1 MAKEIERKYLVTD
14 DSWREEIA
22 SRTRFRQGYIA
33 SMEDRSVRVRI
44 MGEDAAKLT
53 IKVGTGVLIRDEYEY
68 DIPVADAEELLK
80 SVPGFILEK
89 IRYTVEHEGF
99 TWEIDVF
106 DGLYRGLIVAEVEL
120 RSEAD
125 QPVLPAWVGPEVTG
139 DRRFSNQQLAT
150 DDLST
155 ELSDVIKD

>member
-14 DSWREEIA
+14 ESWREEIA

-33 SMEDRSVRVRI
+33 SLEDRSVRVRI
-44 MGEDAAKLT
+44 MGEEAAKLT
-53 IKVGTGVLIRDEYEY
+53 IKVGTGALIRDDYEY
-68 DIPVADAEELLK
+68 DSPVADAEELLK

-106 DGLYRGLIVAEVEL
+106 DGLYRGLIVAEVEM

-125 QPVLPAWVGPEVTG
+125 QPALPAWVGDEVTG